1 MNHDFALAIGLV
13 CAMGFIA
20 TFSIR
25 DKVKEDWVAFA
36 VTVDLGAVVVF
47 FASYMLSSL
56 IAVGV

>member
-1 MNHDFALAIGLV
+1 MNHNLALAIGLV

-20 TFSIR
+20 TFSVR
-25 DKVKEDWVAFA
+25 DKIKEDWIAFA

-47 FASYMLSSL
+47 FASYMLSYL

>member
-1 MNHDFALAIGLV
+1 MNHDLALAIGLV

-20 TFSIR
+20 TFSVR
-25 DKVKEDWVAFA
+25 DKVKEDWVSFA

-47 FASYMLSSL
+47 FASYMLSYL

>member
-1 MNHDFALAIGLV
+1 MNHDLALAIGLV

-20 TFSIR
+20 TFSVR
-25 DKVKEDWVAFA
+25 DKIKEDWIAFA

-47 FASYMLSSL
+47 FASYMLSYL